1 MASVIQFKRSS
12 VQGKKP
18 QESDLQ
24 VGEIALN
31 LFDGLIYSK
40 NTAGNV
46 IVVGSSTTSNV
57 IEGSN
62 LYFTN
67 SRAVSAFTAGGGLN
81 IASNGLISTSLVT
94 GVSSVAG
101 ATGAVSNVQIVSGV
115 VQSGILTTANVTEV
129 NNLYFTNT
137 RAISSLTAGF
147 GISIAANGRIT
158 SIVSGDGGGNT
169 TIDLNNITSNV
180 NPETDFVYSLGSQNR
195 RWDSLYVANTAVIPA
210 DTRVN
215 VNGIDRQFPIVNGGV
230 VSIMVPF
237 YTKALGLNIVA
248 HRFFFRPNPDLMS
261 FTNFT
266 LSNGSLI
273 STTSSRAQ
281 FYF

>member
-81 IASNGLISTSLVT
+81 IASNGLITTSLVT

-158 SIVSGDGGGNT
+158 SIVSGEGGNT

-180 NPETDFVYSLGSQNR
+180 NPETDFLYSLGSQNR
-195 RWDSLYVANTAVIPA
+195 RWDSLFVANTAVIPA